1 MALQCFQPCPDAGV
15 PRRHLAMGCHPDLTL
30 SGVATEGA
38 QWLDLEMTTTAVRP
52 ALVRPRAAQLGGVCL
67 ALAAH
72 LGVPVA
78 RVRVIMVVL
87 ALCGGAGALLY
98 LWLWA
103 LTPLQAAVDD
113 APAVT
118 RAAPAAAILV
128 TIAAV
133 GAVAV
138 LVSAGQDSV
147 SAALYVVTAA
157 SALAVAWSLGFDR
170 TDPLRGV
177 AYRLTTRFAAVAL
190 LLVCGLV
197 TLLSRPSAWNAIVA
211 VGMIVLAVGVLV
223 APLVVQLWA
232 DLMASRAAR
241 VRELQRAEIA
251 AHLHDSVLQTLA
263 LIQNRA
269 GASSEV
275 ARIARAQERELRD
288 WLFTGDAPLVEDL
301 AATLRDVGAAIELDY
316 PVRIDVVAAGVS
328 VPSTSALVAATREAM
343 LNAARHAGGEVSVY
357 LEASASAIDVFVR
370 DRGPG
375 VDLESLPADRL
386 GIRESIIGRMAR
398 AGGSAVV
405 RRTATGT
412 EVHLHLEVPA

>member
-1 MALQCFQPCPDAGV
+1 
-15 PRRHLAMGCHPDLTL
+15 
-30 SGVATEGA
+30 
-38 QWLDLEMTTTAVRP
+38 MTTIEVRP
-52 ALVRPRAAQLGGVCL
+52 PLVRPRAALLGGVSV
-67 ALAAH
+67 ALASH
-72 LGVPVA
+72 LGLPLG
-78 RVRVIMVVL
+78 RVRLLLVVL
-87 ALCGGAGALLY
+87 AVCGGAGVLLY

-103 LTPLQAAVDD
+103 LAPVDSNVD
-113 APAVT
+113 EAPAVT
-118 RAAPAAAILV
+118 HAAPVAAILV
-128 TIAAV
+128 AIAALATV
-133 GAVAV
+133 FV
-138 LVSAGQDSV
+138 LASAGADSV
-147 SAALYVVTAA
+147 SSALYVVTGS

-170 TDPLRGV
+170 TDPLRGSG
-177 AYRLTTRFAAVAL
+177 YRLGTRFAAVGL
-190 LLVCGLV
+190 LLLCGLA
-197 TLLSRPSAWNAIVA
+197 TLLSRPSAWNALVA
-211 VGMIVLAVGVLV
+211 VGMIVLAVGVV
-223 APLVVQLWA
+223 AAPLVVQLWA

-288 WLFTGDAPLVEDL
+288 WLFTGDAPIAEDL
-301 AATLRDVGAAIELDY
+301 AATLREVGAAIELDY
-316 PVRIDVVAAGVS
+316 PVRIDFVVAGMS
-328 VPSTSALVAATREAM
+328 MPSSTALVAATREAM
-343 LNAARHAGGEVSVY
+343 LNAARHAGGDVSVY
-357 LEASASAIDVFVR
+357 LETSAGAIDVFVR

-375 VDLESLPADRL
+375 VDLDSLPADRL